1 MNAKTDVE
9 KARINFL
16 KRKERPPELI
26 IESKSADFKK
36 KKLEKNT
43 IKEILKAKKITEEP
57 MQLEPSKLDPPKVES
72 APSVPQENKQ
82 TIPKDEDKPS
92 PKIPEKVI
100 EPVKSTEKKEIPLP
114 KTREITKQQVPTQLA
129 KTFYPP
135 DEILSEE
142 MSEEESESI
151 EFIPT
156 QRRDVPASI
165 PRSQTISRFVPTI
178 STPTPITS
186 TPPVVPTSY
195 LSEETMAK
203 IKDSAYNMGYVC
215 VSRLGTVFVI
225 VGLAFIQSWAQSHVA
240 RRTGLPVIERARTNI
255 APTIVNPIIPQPLHE
270 ENMSNLANN
279 FPSFFR

>member
-36 KKLEKNT
+36 KKTEKDT
-43 IKEILKAKKITEEP
+43 IKQILKAKKATEEP
-57 MQLEPSKLDPPKVES
+57 MQLEPAENKPKQKVEV
-72 APSVPQENKQ
+72 PSVPRENKQ
-82 TIPKDEDKPS
+82 TEPRDVVKEVS
-92 PKIPEKVI
+92 KIDQKEI
-100 EPVKSTEKKEIPLP
+100 EPVKVNEVIEKPIP
-114 KTREITKQQVPTQLA
+114 KTQEKVIPKVTTQLA

-156 QRRDVPASI
+156 QRRDVPVPI
-165 PRSQTISRFVPTI
+165 PRSQTISRSVPTI
-178 STPTPITS
+178 STPTPAAPTPPIVS
-186 TPPVVPTSY
+186 TPY

-225 VGLAFIQSWAQSHVA
+225 VTLAFIQSWAQSHVA
-240 RRTGLPVIERARTNI
+240 RRTGVPVVERVRPTPI
-255 APTIVNPIIPQPLHE
+255 ASAVSVPLQE

>member
-36 KKLEKNT
+36 KKLEKDT
-43 IKEILKAKKITEEP
+43 IKEILKTKKAREEP
-57 MQLEPSKLDPPKVES
+57 MQLEPTPLIIEKKVEV
-72 APSVPQENKQ
+72 PLVPQENKQ
-82 TIPKDEDKPS
+82 TEPKDEVKEVSKIEPKIDESKKVKEIIETS
-92 PKIPEKVI
+92 LPKIP
-100 EPVKSTEKKEIPLP
+100 TATKEIM
-114 KTREITKQQVPTQLA
+114 PTQLA

-156 QRRDVPASI
+156 QRRDVPPPI
-165 PRSQTISRFVPTI
+165 PRSQTIPRSVPTLTTKTPPEPPAPI
-178 STPTPITS
+178 VSTP
-186 TPPVVPTSY
+186 Y
-195 LSEETMAK
+195 LSEETVAK

-215 VSRLGTVFVI
+215 FSRLGTVFVI

-240 RRTGLPVIERARTNI
+240 RRSGLPVIERPRNPPV
-255 APTIVNPIIPQPLHE
+255 APFVTVPSPE
-270 ENMSNLANN
+270 ENMLNLAKN
-279 FPSFFR
+279 FPSFFQ